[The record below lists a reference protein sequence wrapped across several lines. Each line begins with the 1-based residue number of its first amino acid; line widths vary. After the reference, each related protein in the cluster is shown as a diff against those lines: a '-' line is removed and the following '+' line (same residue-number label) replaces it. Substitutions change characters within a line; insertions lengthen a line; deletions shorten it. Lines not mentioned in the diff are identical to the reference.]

1 MPIVNV
7 VNDFL
12 LYCSSYEIPESYAR
26 FSAIGL
32 LGACFNRRIFCMNG
46 DLPIYGTLYAGL
58 IGKSGYRKST
68 AQDFARDLF
77 VKVYDDIPLGP
88 SVTSKEQ
95 IAANLSS
102 GSWNRQ
108 YKDHTGQVIDYR
120 PYMFFV
126 NELEDFLSFNSKGM
140 IAFLVN
146 IYDRR
151 IFDASTIKRGLE
163 KIHNPC
169 INFMCCCTDDW
180 LVSSLQGSV
189 ISGGFFRR
197 LIPVYEPFPAK
208 NPDGTYKCI
217 SDVEVTIPG
226 KEALLRVE
234 EHLKAHKEFAGQ
246 FKLTHT
252 GKLYLQDWYEKHKQ
266 KIYGDPLLTAYYS
279 TKDIQMRKI
288 AMLLGCS
295 VPNPK
300 LDLTDELLAMA
311 RMVLENDV
319 EPNLP
324 SLAVAGGRNELA
336 APQQQM
342 LGILTRMG
350 GCMLEKDWV
359 QEADTRMSQWE
370 FRDMME
376 VLKKTERAFLTEKGI
391 PNSRGEIIPRLVVV
405 DRISFI
411 RIQEEKKLGK

>member
-1 MPIVNV
+1 MPLTNV
-7 VNDFL
+7 VNDFC
-12 LYCSSYEIPESYAR
+12 LYCSNYEIPESYAR

-32 LGACFNRRIFCMNG
+32 LGASFNRRIFCMNG
-46 DLPIYGTLYAGL
+46 DLPIYGTVYAGL

-68 AQDFARDLF
+68 AQDFARDIF
-77 VKVYDDIPLGP
+77 TKVFEDIPLGP

-102 GSWNRQ
+102 GQWNRQ

-120 PYMFFV
+120 PYAFFV

-140 IAFLVN
+140 IAFLTN
-146 IYDRR
+146 IYDRKV
-151 IFDASTIKRGLE
+151 FDASTIKRGLE

-180 LVSSLQGSV
+180 LVTSLQGSV

-197 LIPVYEPFPAK
+197 LIPVYAPTPAK

-217 SDVEVTIPG
+217 SDVIVTQEG
-226 KEALLRVE
+226 KDALQRVE
-234 EHLKAHKEFAGQ
+234 DHLRMYKEFAGQ
-246 FKLTHT
+246 FKLTPS
-252 GKLYLQDWYEKHKQ
+252 GKLYLQSWYELHKQ

-311 RMVLENDV
+311 RMVLEEDV
-319 EPNLP
+319 EPNLS

-342 LGILTRMG
+342 LGILARMG

-359 QEADTRMSQWE
+359 QEADTRMTQYE
-370 FRDMME
+370 YRGMME
-376 VLKKTERAFLTEKGI
+376 VLRKTERAFLAEKPI
-391 PNSRGEIIPRLVVV
+391 PNSRGELIPRSVVV
-405 DRISFI
+405 DRICFI
-411 RIQEEKKLGK
+411 KTQEDKKKL